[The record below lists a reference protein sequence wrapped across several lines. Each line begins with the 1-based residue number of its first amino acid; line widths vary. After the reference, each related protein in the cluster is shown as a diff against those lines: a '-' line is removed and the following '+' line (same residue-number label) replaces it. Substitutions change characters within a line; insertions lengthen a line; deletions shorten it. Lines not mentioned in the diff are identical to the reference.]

1 MLVVG
6 FVELRSVGE
15 IQSSRVGRDIFTFRR
30 GSNERQ
36 EVIRSPTD
44 RLEGYLSRR
53 TVRVSP
59 ADEQDRAQV
68 EELARSV
75 QEATGE
81 SVELAYVD
89 RGYAGE
95 EASEAAEASG
105 IRLEVIRHPGAK
117 EGFILLPRGGGWW
130 SAPSRGRRGFADSPR
145 TTRGCP
151 QRWRGCTSSPWPAF
165 SSTGPSPRSCQVH
178 NTL

>member
-1 MLVVG
+1 M
-6 FVELRSVGE
+6 
-15 IQSSRVGRDIFTFRR
+15 
-30 GSNERQ
+30 
-36 EVIRSPTD
+36 
-44 RLEGYLSRR
+44 
-53 TVRVSP
+53 
-59 ADEQDRAQV
+59 
-68 EELARSV
+68 

-130 SAPSRGRRGFADSPR
+130 SAPSRGRRASGAWSR
-145 TTRGCP
+145 TTRGCRR
-151 QRWRGCTSSPWPAF
+151 RWRGFTSSRLLASLFSRQWAF
-165 SSTGPSPRSCQVH
+165 LAQVH